1 MYAPPA
7 DRTAPSSLQP
17 AGLPRMAAD
26 DHEFERSLLA
36 SPFFWLGGLSSIL
49 VWTGV
54 ALAVLRWA

>member
-7 DRTAPSSLQP
+7 DRTAPASAQLASH
-17 AGLPRMAAD
+17 PRLLAD
-26 DHEFERSLLA
+26 DQEVERSLLA

-49 VWTGV
+49 AWTGL

>member
-7 DRTAPSSLQP
+7 DRTAPSSAQP
-17 AGLPRMAAD
+17 AGVTRLAAEEL
-26 DHEFERSLLA
+26 EFERSLLA

-54 ALAVLRWA
+54 ALAVLRWT